1 MVEAGTL
8 RQGVW
13 NDEDEGRHIA
23 CLLGASSPD
32 VNDVKEVNCVALC
45 MPQWL
50 AKLTLPMFDGVPIN
64 QADAYALRYADVAER
79 WCVLTP
85 EAWDRVSVTFRVAC
99 IEQALAAAE
108 AVQPTPRP
116 DYWDAVQT
124 ACGKMVVALKS
135 GDAAEAAEAAEA
147 AREAAREAWAA
158 TGAATRAAWATWAA
172 ARAEAVVAAEAA
184 EAAEAA
190 AWDEAAEA
198 AAWAARA
205 AARAAREADEAAWA
219 ATGAAARAE
228 AAEAE
233 AEAAREAAREAAEAA
248 YTRLFDVLLDAI
260 TAEAVLAADMKETTP

>member
-1 MVEAGTL
+1 MTKIL
-8 RQGVW
+8 Y
-13 NDEDEGRHIA
+13 
-23 CLLGASSPD
+23 
-32 VNDVKEVNCVALC
+32 
-45 MPQWL
+45 
-50 AKLTLPMFDGVPIN
+50 KLTDQNMQTHRGCQWVLGEKKTTSGEGELCGPGW
-64 QADAYALRYADVAER
+64 LHCYADPLLA
-79 WCVLTP
+79 VLLNP
-85 EAWDRVSVTFRVAC
+85 IHADYKNPRLFRARVGRKSKH
-99 IEQALAAAE
+99 
-108 AVQPTPRP
+108 
-116 DYWDAVQT
+116 DH
-124 ACGKMVVALKS
+124 GLKS
-135 GDAAEAAEAAEA
+135 GYTKMTLIEEIPVPAISTAQRVRFAILCAMKVYQDPGFVQWGETWLSGKDRSAEAAEAAAEA
-147 AREAAREAWAA
+147 AWAA
-158 TGAATRAAWATWAA
+158 GAAAWAAA
-172 ARAEAVVAAEAA
+172 WAA